1 MKFWETN
8 EDKGFDFDKS
18 RSELIHNLDT
28 ISAMDVKEQTLYKK
42 WVEFNEDLHTSYKR
56 LPVLQSYYDKL
67 WAPTDL
73 SDYKQTIKEIQ
84 DLQPIVE
91 ISEDTTEWIDIR
103 RLIHTMDFTA
113 NPGRNV
119 KVFIKD
125 RNTDKVLGLISLGS
139 DITSLGVRDEYIGW
153 TKEDKFTNGK
163 LNNTTIA
170 TTIVS
175 TQPLGYNF
183 LGGKLI
189 ACLTTSPEIREHWK
203 QKYDNVLVGVGTTSL
218 YGIHSIYNG
227 IPHFKT
233 LGESKGM
240 ISIKPDDKYYDVWHQ
255 YIKVKYPE
263 KYEKAINSTGPK
275 QNVLNMIF
283 REIGI
288 NTSHYNHGFK
298 RGVFFSQMYENGNQF
313 LCSKI
318 QEQDL
323 VMKSKF
329 LKGNEYSINWWKD
342 KAIKRYTTLYNENKL
357 KPETLFYS
365 DIIGISWEECK
376 EKYLSEVGR

>member
-1 MKFWETN
+1 MKFWDTTI
-8 EDKGFDFDKS
+8 DTFDFDKS
-18 RSELIHNLDT
+18 RSELISNLDM

-42 WVEFNEDLHTSYKR
+42 WVEFNEDLHTSYSR

-73 SDYKQTIKEIQ
+73 NDYNQTIKEIVE
-84 DLQPIVE
+84 LEPIVE
-91 ISEDTTEWIDIR
+91 ISEDTTTWTDIR

-113 NPGRNV
+113 NPGRNI
-119 KVFIKD
+119 KIFIKD
-125 RNTDKVLGLISLGS
+125 RNTGKVLGLISLGS
-139 DITSLGVRDEYIGW
+139 DITSLGVRDEFIGW
-153 TKEDKFTNGK
+153 TKEDKFHNGK

-170 TTIVS
+170 TTIVP

-183 LGGKLI
+183 VGGKLI
-189 ACLTTSPEIREHWK
+189 AALCTSPEIRDHWK
-203 QKYDNVLVGVGTTSL
+203 QKYNNVLVGVGTTSL
-218 YGIHSIYNG
+218 YGIQSIYNG

-240 ISIKPDDKYYDVWHQ
+240 INIKPDDKYYDVWHQ
-255 YIKVKYPE
+255 YVKVKYPE

-283 REIGI
+283 RELDIKT
-288 NTSHYNHGFK
+288 NHYNHGFK

-323 VMKSKF
+323 VMKNKI
-329 LKGNEYSINWWKD
+329 LRGNEYSINWWKD
-342 KAIKRYTTLYNENKL
+342 KAIKRYTTLFNDNKI
-357 KPETLFYS
+357 KPEKLFYS
-365 DIIGISWEECK
+365 DTIGMSWQECK
-376 EKYLSEVGR
+376 EKYLGEVGR

>member
-18 RSELIHNLDT
+18 RSELIHNLDM

-73 SDYKQTIKEIQ
+73 NDYNQTIKEIQ

-91 ISEDTTEWIDIR
+91 ISEDTTEWTDIR

-125 RNTDKVLGLISLGS
+125 RNTGKVLGLISLGS

-323 VMKSKF
+323 VMKNKF
-329 LKGNEYSINWWKD
+329 LKGNEYSINWWKE
-342 KAIKRYTTLYNENKL
+342 KAIKRYTTLYKENKL
-357 KPETLFYS
+357 KPEKLFYS
-365 DIIGISWEECK
+365 DTIGMTWQECK
-376 EKYLSEVGR
+376 EKYLHEVGR